1 MELKVGGELGG
12 PGGLGEIDRASQ
24 LWGCRGPLAPLLARR
39 HCRVGPLVK
48 CLPGVERRLL
58 VVGSFWPALGVWDE
72 DWLSLGLVKAM
83 TVVTDGMALEG
94 GRSWQMYSAMLVQ
107 CLTESFTKISD
118 LRLADLL
125 DGGL

>member
-1 MELKVGGELGG
+1 M
-12 PGGLGEIDRASQ
+12 
-24 LWGCRGPLAPLLARR
+24 
-39 HCRVGPLVK
+39 
-48 CLPGVERRLL
+48 
-58 VVGSFWPALGVWDE
+58 GVWDE

>member
-1 MELKVGGELGG
+1 
-12 PGGLGEIDRASQ
+12 
-24 LWGCRGPLAPLLARR
+24 
-39 HCRVGPLVK
+39 
-48 CLPGVERRLL
+48 
-58 VVGSFWPALGVWDE
+58 
-72 DWLSLGLVKAM
+72 VKAM